1 MLTCDRAWAAVLLAT
16 AGLPNSDN
24 HCTSETG
31 GSPPSVESRVGCGIT
46 TRDVVEQDDDCGTFF
61 IAAVFFI
68 HGCGDPAHAG
78 LDPCDQQGK
87 VLRNHLAALDVYE
100 KKRRVGQIGMDILR
114 PLRLGAMPLLVR

>member
-1 MLTCDRAWAAVLLAT
+1 MRPTAAGAGTGETASTAAT
-16 AGLPNSDN
+16 AAA
-24 HCTSETG
+24 
-31 GSPPSVESRVGCGIT
+31 PPSVESRVGCGIT

-87 VLRNHLAALDVYE
+87 VLRNDLAALDVYE